1 MYTVECIEN
10 FTLNHT
16 VTKEG
21 EITYIDITAKAVD
34 GPGKLSLAVK
44 WNYPLIGAHLSWSP
58 IPYAVRGV
66 TPTWGVDKT
75 ESYAM
80 RSAPVRSYVAYD
92 DTNGITV
99 ACSDAKNNVCI
110 QMGLRESCACL
121 ACGVFI
127 RVDCDIT
134 EYSARIRIDE
144 RKIPFSEC
152 IEDVAKWW
160 ETFDGYT
167 PAPVPEA
174 ARKPLYSTWYSYH
187 QGITPDALL
196 RECQYF
202 HSLGCDT
209 IIVDDGWH
217 TAVKGGVYS
226 TCGDWVPSAEKFP
239 DMREFVNQV
248 HKIGMKIML
257 WYTVPFMGENTMCYE
272 QFKDKMLK
280 PYGNHRTWIL
290 DPRYPEV
297 REYII
302 GKYRSALMDWG
313 IDGLKLDFIDSFA
326 QSDTVKDGMDFVSV
340 YDAVDRLMKDVLR
353 ELRAVRPDVLIEFR
367 QTYIGPLMRTFGNM
381 FRSSDTPNDSFGNRL
396 NVLHLRQMSGNT
408 AVHSD
413 MTMWHPGESV
423 ESAAFQL
430 TSVLFSVPQISVRES
445 GIPEEHKAMIKEY
458 LSFWNRYRQV
468 ILDGKMT
475 YKNFAS
481 NYTYVSARL
490 GDTQVGAVYGGRV
503 AYLDVA
509 TEEIV
514 LVNATMEKTMW
525 LDARFRGEYSCVVK
539 DCMGR
544 ECGTYEV
551 VLGEPA
557 RIPVPVNGYVYMMRK

>member
-1 MYTVECIEN
+1 M
-10 FTLNHT
+10 
-16 VTKEG
+16 
-21 EITYIDITAKAVD
+21 A
-34 GPGKLSLAVK
+34 
-44 WNYPLIGAHLSWSP
+44 
-58 IPYAVRGV
+58 
-66 TPTWGVDKT
+66 
-75 ESYAM
+75 
-80 RSAPVRSYVAYD
+80 RSSRS
-92 DTNGITV
+92 T
-99 ACSDAKNNVCI
+99 
-110 QMGLRESCACL
+110 
-121 ACGVFI
+121 
-127 RVDCDIT
+127 
-134 EYSARIRIDE
+134 
-144 RKIPFSEC
+144 
-152 IEDVAKWW
+152 
-160 ETFDGYT
+160 
-167 PAPVPEA
+167 
-174 ARKPLYSTWYSYH
+174 
-187 QGITPDALL
+187 
-196 RECQYF
+196 
-202 HSLGCDT
+202 
-209 IIVDDGWH
+209 
-217 TAVKGGVYS
+217 
-226 TCGDWVPSAEKFP
+226 
-239 DMREFVNQV
+239 
-248 HKIGMKIML
+248 
-257 WYTVPFMGENTMCYE
+257 
-272 QFKDKMLK
+272 
-280 PYGNHRTWIL
+280 
-290 DPRYPEV
+290 
-297 REYII
+297 
-302 GKYRSALMDWG
+302 
-313 IDGLKLDFIDSFA
+313 
-326 QSDTVKDGMDFVSV
+326 SV

-353 ELRAVRPDVLIEFR
+353 ELRAIRPDVLIEFR

-458 LSFWNRYRQV
+458 LSFWNRYREV

-509 TEEIV
+509 TKEII
-514 LVNATMEKTMW
+514 LVNATMEKTVW

-544 ECGTYEV
+544 ECGRYDV